1 MNNPGGTGK
10 VTDVRTRCKSVWQK
24 AVLHVRGIRWS
35 VSKYLLQQ
43 PLSSPS
49 PCTRGRIFAATQKPY
64 FQGSG
69 LGHMAE
75 GHPSLSSPVDL

>member
-1 MNNPGGTGK
+1 MKITAN
-10 VTDVRTRCKSVWQK
+10 VRTRCESVRQK

-43 PLSSPS
+43 PLSAPS
-49 PCTRGRIFAATQKPY
+49 PGTQGLIFAATQKPG

-69 LGHMAE
+69 LGNMAK
-75 GHPSLSSPVDL
+75 GHPSLSPPVDL